1 MRNFICSGRRLGLS
15 TETVLFELADPS
27 LGHGEFLFEFE
38 DARGGFL
45 AAASLGLGE
54 LELENF
60 ARGGGTLVHALVE
73 VGLAASL
80 DKRNRHSRIRAA
92 RNRID
97 RLGRERN
104 QRHEGGANS
113 RIAFAKQRVVRRDA
127 NRVADLDR
135 LYEWHPLLHRIR
147 HGSRLDIYHGLD
159 EYLLENVARSP
170 QPIQR

>member
-38 DARGGFL
+38 DSRGGFL
-45 AAASLGLGE
+45 EAGSLGLGE
-54 LELENF
+54 LELENLDMLS
-60 ARGGGTLVHALVE
+60 RTMVQALVE
-73 VGLAASL
+73 VGQAASL
-80 DKRNRHSRIRAA
+80 DKRNRHARIRAA
-92 RNRID
+92 RKRAN

-127 NRVADLDR
+127 NRVADFDAR
-135 LYEWHPLLHRIR
+135 YEWHPLLHRIR
-147 HGSRLDIYHGLD
+147 HGYWLDIYYGLD
-159 EYLLENVARSP
+159 EYLLTFSP
-170 QPIQR
+170 QST